1 MNRIHTFHFSE
12 IKNPVP
18 ANIHRMHI
26 CNSFL
31 LKPGDV
37 FNEDLLQKS
46 LDLQGLPDCSCD
58 GIQRH
63 IDVKRR
69 TIDIVLDFRP
79 CT

>member
-1 MNRIHTFHFSE
+1 
-12 IKNPVP
+12 
-18 ANIHRMHI
+18 
-26 CNSFL
+26 
-31 LKPGDV
+31 
-37 FNEDLLQKS
+37 LLQKS